1 MLIKI
6 GDELFHADSSKINDI
21 RSFFRVESST
31 WVLDVSKLDG
41 NLYNVSEKIARAIG
55 ADAELVRNAIARA
68 VKMHREEEEAR
79 LRNRLKKLLEAGV
92 FAVAPTTENMSK
104 SVNTLFTRRGDLYY
118 LDRDKLVEAILKNKI
133 KDGERLVWLVR
144 RIMDSN
150 NLKYY
155 DFHIKWLESNAKNFI
170 EKAVKSYYNR
180 NTIVLVDTG
189 EDIELVFGRKLT
201 SEELAILREA
211 FTTKYY
217 VQDSRGNLIEHRLR
231 VIKYDKERKRY
242 RIPYF
247 AVPHLIKVA
256 GKLGFKRVV
265 NKVNWVRREI
275 PPPPKV
281 DVRLYKFQ
289 AQALNAWLDAG
300 CRGVIVVPTGGGKTY
315 IGLIALAYLSVPTLI
330 CVTTIELARQW
341 IQKIKEHL
349 GIEDVGL
356 LGGGKHDIK
365 DITVAIYNSA
375 VKHIDKLID
384 KFDLVI
390 FDECL
395 TYDTLVLTDRGWI
408 PIGEIVEKK
417 LPVRVLTH
425 RGRFMPVI
433 GWHKVPLKKRL
444 VKVVLEDG
452 TEVKCTEDHK
462 FLTDRGWVNAIKL
475 SEYDRVKV
483 FRKSSMNFKV
493 KDVILIEEN
502 HDYVYDLTV
511 AEDHSYV
518 ANGIIVHNC
527 HHVPADSFRR
537 VAFRLKARKRLG
549 LSATPY
555 RNDRNEALIFFS
567 VGDVVY
573 KAKYEE
579 MVRLKLASPLKYYRV
594 YVRLSPEE
602 SMLYSQ
608 ANGLPNSNPAKV
620 QKLMKIAFNA
630 KEKYEVLK
638 KIIQKLSEDKIL
650 VFCQYV
656 EQAKKAYKVIRDVAK
671 GQVVL
676 LTGSTKSGLRKRYFE
691 QFKEG
696 KKRII
701 VTTTVLDEGI
711 DVPDAE
717 TAIIMSGSGTERQ
730 MIQRIGRVIRYRPN
744 KVAKVIE
751 IITKNTIEEKIAERR
766 AKVLKEYGIKI

>member
-41 NLYNVSEKIARAIG
+41 SLYNVSEKIARAIG

-265 NKVNWVRREI
+265 NKVNWVRKEI

-375 VKHIDKLID
+375 VKHIDKLKD
-384 KFDLVI
+384 RFDLFI
-390 FDECL
+390 ADESHH
-395 TYDTLVLTDRGWI
+395 I
-408 PIGEIVEKK
+408 P
-417 LPVRVLTH
+417 
-425 RGRFMPVI
+425 
-433 GWHKVPLKKRL
+433 
-444 VKVVLEDG
+444 
-452 TEVKCTEDHK
+452 
-462 FLTDRGWVNAIKL
+462 A
-475 SEYDRVKV
+475 KV
-483 FRKSSMNFKV
+483 FKE
-493 KDVILIEEN
+493 I
-502 HDYVYDLTV
+502 
-511 AEDHSYV
+511 
-518 ANGIIVHNC
+518 
-527 HHVPADSFRR
+527 
-537 VAFRLKARKRLG
+537 AFRLKARKRLA

-555 RNDRNEALIFFS
+555 RLDRNEALLFFTM
-567 VGDVVY
+567 GGIVY

-656 EQAKKAYKVIRDVAK
+656 EQAKKAYKVIRDVAR

-676 LTGSTKSGLRKRYFE
+676 LTGSTKSELRKRYFE

-766 AKVLKEYGIKI
+766 AKVLKEYGVKI

>member
-118 LDRDKLVEAILKNKI
+118 LDKDKLVEAILKNKI

-155 DFHIKWLESNAKNFI
+155 DFHIKWLESNAENLI

-180 NTIVLVDTG
+180 NTIVMLDTG

-201 SEELAILREA
+201 SEELAILREV

-375 VKHIDKLID
+375 VKHIDKLKD
-384 KFDLVI
+384 RFDLFI
-390 FDECL
+390 ADESHH
-395 TYDTLVLTDRGWI
+395 I
-408 PIGEIVEKK
+408 P
-417 LPVRVLTH
+417 
-425 RGRFMPVI
+425 
-433 GWHKVPLKKRL
+433 
-444 VKVVLEDG
+444 
-452 TEVKCTEDHK
+452 
-462 FLTDRGWVNAIKL
+462 A
-475 SEYDRVKV
+475 KV
-483 FRKSSMNFKV
+483 FKE
-493 KDVILIEEN
+493 I
-502 HDYVYDLTV
+502 
-511 AEDHSYV
+511 
-518 ANGIIVHNC
+518 
-527 HHVPADSFRR
+527 
-537 VAFRLKARKRLG
+537 AFRLKARKRLA

-555 RNDRNEALIFFS
+555 RLDRNEALLFFTM
-567 VGDVVY
+567 GGIVY

-579 MVRLKLASPLKYYRV
+579 MVRLNLASPLKYYRV

-656 EQAKKAYKVIRDVAK
+656 EQAKKAYKVIRDVAR

-676 LTGSTKSGLRKRYFE
+676 LTGSTKSELRKRYFE

>member
-79 LRNRLKKLLEAGV
+79 LRNRLKNLLEAGV
-92 FAVAPTTENMSK
+92 FAVAPTTENMGK

-180 NTIVLVDTG
+180 NTIILVDTG

-315 IGLIALAYLSVPTLI
+315 IGLVALAYLSVPALI

-375 VKHIDKLID
+375 VKHIDKLKD
-384 KFDLVI
+384 RFDLFI
-390 FDECL
+390 ADESHH
-395 TYDTLVLTDRGWI
+395 I
-408 PIGEIVEKK
+408 P
-417 LPVRVLTH
+417 
-425 RGRFMPVI
+425 
-433 GWHKVPLKKRL
+433 
-444 VKVVLEDG
+444 
-452 TEVKCTEDHK
+452 
-462 FLTDRGWVNAIKL
+462 A
-475 SEYDRVKV
+475 KV
-483 FRKSSMNFKV
+483 FKE
-493 KDVILIEEN
+493 I
-502 HDYVYDLTV
+502 
-511 AEDHSYV
+511 
-518 ANGIIVHNC
+518 
-527 HHVPADSFRR
+527 
-537 VAFRLKARKRLG
+537 AFRLKARKRLA

-555 RNDRNEALIFFS
+555 RLDRNEALLFFTM
-567 VGDVVY
+567 GGIVY

-579 MVRLKLASPLKYYRV
+579 MVRLNLASPLKYYRV

>member
-79 LRNRLKKLLEAGV
+79 LRSRLKNLLEAGV

-265 NKVNWVRREI
+265 NKVNWVRKEI

-315 IGLIALAYLSVPTLI
+315 IGLVALAYLSVPTLI

-375 VKHIDKLID
+375 VKHIDKLKD
-384 KFDLVI
+384 RFDLFI
-390 FDECL
+390 ADESHH
-395 TYDTLVLTDRGWI
+395 I
-408 PIGEIVEKK
+408 P
-417 LPVRVLTH
+417 
-425 RGRFMPVI
+425 
-433 GWHKVPLKKRL
+433 
-444 VKVVLEDG
+444 
-452 TEVKCTEDHK
+452 
-462 FLTDRGWVNAIKL
+462 A
-475 SEYDRVKV
+475 KV
-483 FRKSSMNFKV
+483 FKE
-493 KDVILIEEN
+493 I
-502 HDYVYDLTV
+502 
-511 AEDHSYV
+511 
-518 ANGIIVHNC
+518 
-527 HHVPADSFRR
+527 
-537 VAFRLKARKRLG
+537 AFRLKARKRLA

-555 RNDRNEALIFFS
+555 RLDRNEALLFFTM
-567 VGDVVY
+567 GGIVY

-579 MVRLKLASPLKYYRV
+579 MVRLNLASPLKYYRV

-656 EQAKKAYKVIRDVAK
+656 EQAKKAYKVIRDVAR

>member
-1 MLIKI
+1 M
-6 GDELFHADSSKINDI
+6 
-21 RSFFRVESST
+21 
-31 WVLDVSKLDG
+31 
-41 NLYNVSEKIARAIG
+41 
-55 ADAELVRNAIARA
+55 RNAIARA
-68 VKMHREEEEAR
+68 VKMHKEEEEAR
-79 LRNRLKKLLEAGV
+79 LRSRLKNLLEAGV
-92 FAVAPTTENMSK
+92 FAVAPTTENVSK

-265 NKVNWVRREI
+265 NKVNWVRKEI

-375 VKHIDKLID
+375 VKHIDKLKD
-384 KFDLVI
+384 RFDLFI
-390 FDECL
+390 ADESHH
-395 TYDTLVLTDRGWI
+395 I
-408 PIGEIVEKK
+408 P
-417 LPVRVLTH
+417 
-425 RGRFMPVI
+425 
-433 GWHKVPLKKRL
+433 
-444 VKVVLEDG
+444 
-452 TEVKCTEDHK
+452 
-462 FLTDRGWVNAIKL
+462 A
-475 SEYDRVKV
+475 KV
-483 FRKSSMNFKV
+483 FKE
-493 KDVILIEEN
+493 I
-502 HDYVYDLTV
+502 
-511 AEDHSYV
+511 
-518 ANGIIVHNC
+518 
-527 HHVPADSFRR
+527 
-537 VAFRLKARKRLG
+537 AFRLKARKRLA

-555 RNDRNEALIFFS
+555 RLDRNEALLFFTM
-567 VGDVVY
+567 GGIVY

-579 MVRLKLASPLKYYRV
+579 MVRLNLASPLKYYRV

-766 AKVLKEYGIKI
+766 AKVLKEYGVKI

>member
-133 KDGERLVWLVR
+133 KDVERLVWLVR

-231 VIKYDKERKRY
+231 VIRYDRERKRY

-265 NKVNWVRREI
+265 NKVNWVRKEI

-375 VKHIDKLID
+375 VKHIDKLKD
-384 KFDLVI
+384 RFDLFI
-390 FDECL
+390 ADESHH
-395 TYDTLVLTDRGWI
+395 I
-408 PIGEIVEKK
+408 P
-417 LPVRVLTH
+417 
-425 RGRFMPVI
+425 
-433 GWHKVPLKKRL
+433 
-444 VKVVLEDG
+444 
-452 TEVKCTEDHK
+452 
-462 FLTDRGWVNAIKL
+462 A
-475 SEYDRVKV
+475 KV
-483 FRKSSMNFKV
+483 FKE
-493 KDVILIEEN
+493 I
-502 HDYVYDLTV
+502 
-511 AEDHSYV
+511 
-518 ANGIIVHNC
+518 
-527 HHVPADSFRR
+527 
-537 VAFRLKARKRLG
+537 AFRLKARKRLA

-555 RNDRNEALIFFS
+555 RLDRNEALLFFTM
-567 VGDVVY
+567 GGIVY

-630 KEKYEVLK
+630 KEKYGVLK
-638 KIIQKLSEDKIL
+638 KIIQRLPEDKIL
-650 VFCQYV
+650 IFCQYV

-766 AKVLKEYGIKI
+766 AKVLKEYGINIKR